1 MKQGD
6 ERIVKQSKVSNNV
19 IRRLPRYLRKLDELG
34 ASGVNRISS
43 FELGQQLG
51 LTPSQIRQDFSC
63 FGEFG
68 QQGYGYNVAA
78 LRAQIAGILGM
89 DRGLR
94 AILVGVGNIGH
105 ALMDNFSFADCGVQL
120 VAAFDIKESL
130 IGSEFNGVPIYD
142 GRKMEE
148 YLQNNK
154 VDIAVLAVP
163 KSVAHAATEELV
175 RSGVEAIWNF
185 TNIELTEP
193 NSTTLVENIHFSDSL
208 LALSYYVAERMDEKA
223 ARTDKA

>member
-1 MKQGD
+1 
-6 ERIVKQSKVSNNV
+6 
-19 IRRLPRYLRKLDELG
+19 
-34 ASGVNRISS
+34 
-43 FELGQQLG
+43 
-51 LTPSQIRQDFSC
+51 
-63 FGEFG
+63 
-68 QQGYGYNVAA
+68 
-78 LRAQIAGILGM
+78 M

>member
-1 MKQGD
+1 
-6 ERIVKQSKVSNNV
+6 
-19 IRRLPRYLRKLDELG
+19 
-34 ASGVNRISS
+34 
-43 FELGQQLG
+43 
-51 LTPSQIRQDFSC
+51 
-63 FGEFG
+63 
-68 QQGYGYNVAA
+68 
-78 LRAQIAGILGM
+78 M

-120 VAAFDIKESL
+120 VTAFDIKESL

-142 GRKMEE
+142 GRRMEE
-148 YLQNNK
+148 YLQNNR

-163 KSVAHAATEELV
+163 KNVAHAATEELV

-185 TNIELTEP
+185 TNIELTDHR
-193 NSTTLVENIHFSDSL
+193 NATTLVENIHFSDSL